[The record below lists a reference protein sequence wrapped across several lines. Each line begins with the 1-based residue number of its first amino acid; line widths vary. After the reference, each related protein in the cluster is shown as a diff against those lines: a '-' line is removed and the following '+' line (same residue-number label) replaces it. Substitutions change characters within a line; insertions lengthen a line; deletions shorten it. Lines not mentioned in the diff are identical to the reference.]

1 MDVVGERAEKEKLI
15 VAAFQKRVLKQH
27 AEKMQ
32 KTMNA
37 NVPKFTDSALDYR
50 NILTDAD
57 SLIYRHKGIMR
68 MVDMKRLTLPLR
80 SEKYNR
86 KKTYNMYNRII
97 MRHYSGLSKDLTFG
111 LTQAMRQEIIAELD
125 GTQI

>member
-80 SEKYNR
+80 SEKYKR

-97 MRHYSGLSKDLTFG
+97 MGHYSGLSKDLTFG
-111 LTQAMRQEIIAELD
+111 LTEAVRQEIMAELD